1 MIHFF
6 TVKSDQ
12 LSRMA
17 DAESLRIT
25 ASFSDQ
31 RLPTPELLKLEAADS
46 RMRLIDAVWDAY
58 IHGPVGEELSD
69 TERNALKFDFRDR
82 VPPLTIPCPVP
93 REELRPSVMP
103 LSACIGALL
112 GMSTLTPLMRLL
124 YGNDYREFALL
135 LGAPLGALL
144 IVALIR
150 YISQHK
156 ILLRSLQAVLGLT
169 TIAEVASLFL
179 SPLNPFRLVWRTL
192 TNRFGGKGLWGSI
205 KRICYFIIA
214 ILLLQLAVPV
224 KKLALVQLKDNT
236 DAAVTSWLEG
246 AVLLLSL
253 LAASTQKAAQVSIPD
268 KQDQQLL
275 QAVVKL
281 VRAQESERPVITSE
295 IVQAFKNAGYDFNPP
310 VDCTVYHSGLL
321 PYFTLEGLIE
331 NGDTVKILQPPVM
344 KNDTCI
350 QKGSLTR
357 KRGN

>member
-12 LSRMA
+12 LSHMA

-25 ASFSDQ
+25 SSFNDQ

-46 RMRLIDAVWDAY
+46 RLRLIDVVWDAF
-58 IHGPVGEELSD
+58 IHSPAGEELTD
-69 TERNALKFDFRDR
+69 TARNALKFDFRDR
-82 VPPLTIPCPVP
+82 VPPLAIPCPVP
-93 REELRPSVMP
+93 REELRASVMP
-103 LSACIGALL
+103 LSACLGALL
-112 GMSTLTPLMRLL
+112 GMATLTPLMRLL
-124 YGNDYREFALL
+124 FGNAYREFGLL
-135 LGAPLGALL
+135 LGAPIGALL
-144 IVALIR
+144 LVAVIR
-150 YISQHK
+150 FLSQHK

-192 TNRFGGKGLWGSI
+192 TSRFGGKGLWGSI

-224 KKLALVQLKDNT
+224 KKLALRQLKDNT
-236 DAAVTSWLEG
+236 DTAVHSWLEG
-246 AVLLLSL
+246 SVLLLSL
-253 LAASTQKAAQVSIPD
+253 LAASKHEAEQTSIPD

-281 VRAQESERPVITSE
+281 VQANESERPVINNE
-295 IVQAFKNAGYDFNPP
+295 IIQAFKNAGYDCISP
-310 VDCTVYHSGLL
+310 VDCTVYNPGLL
-321 PYFTLEGLIE
+321 AYFTSEGLVE
-331 NGDTVKILQPPVM
+331 NGDPVKILQPPVM

-350 QKGSLTR
+350 LKGRLTR
-357 KRGN
+357 KRG